1 MNSALLQIK
10 AITDDGGYFIA
21 ASLDIML
28 KKHADTMAM
37 HAEFICERYLIRK

>member
-10 AITDDGGYFIA
+10 TITDDGDYFIA

-28 KKHADTMAM
+28 KKHADIRPA
-37 HAEFICERYLIRK
+37 RRVYL

>member
-10 AITDDGGYFIA
+10 TITDDGDYFIA

-28 KKHADTMAM
+28 KKHADMRAM
-37 HAEFICERYLIRK
+37 RAEFIRYGDLIRK